1 MYNGRLNLTDPRS
14 GVAPGHG
21 QGEFNQAFAYRQETA
36 SSDAA
41 AQVRGVLEE
50 TPLNMAYFSPA
61 NIQILQNK
69 IRREVYEK
77 SNGEMLIDPQSVD
90 QLLQVMRAMY
100 LQYGKN
106 QPNNIPG
113 QIAELND
120 LVAEWCVPKI
130 MAEVGMY
137 KVYLNDVQNMP
148 TPLERPVYIS
158 QSGTKAQTLDRF
170 F

>member
-14 GVAPGHG
+14 GVAPGHA
-21 QGEFNQAFAYRQETA
+21 QEEAVSAFAYRTQMAT
-36 SSDAA
+36 SDAA

-61 NIQILQNK
+61 NIQIIQNK
-69 IRREVYEK
+69 IRRTVYEK
-77 SNGEMLIDPQSVD
+77 SSGEFLIDPQSVD
-90 QLLQVMRAMY
+90 QLLQVMRGIY

-106 QPNNIPG
+106 QPDNIPG
-113 QIAELND
+113 QIADLNE
-120 LVAEWCVPKI
+120 LVADWCVPKI
-130 MAEVGMY
+130 LAEVGMY

-148 TPLERPVYIS
+148 TPLERPVYIN
-158 QSGTKAQTLDRF
+158 QAGTKSQTLDRF